1 MYNYS
6 LKKPISTYYDYEV
19 GLPRIS
25 KIFKN
30 VCQTVNQGQLTI
42 KYSKTLLTSL
52 QISL

>member
-6 LKKPISTYYDYEV
+6 IKKQFQHINDYEV

-30 VCQTVNQGQLTI
+30 VCPTVNQGQLTI